1 MDILLSMSLG
11 MTNMRPSATTA
22 SKTIGFLTRLKGET
36 VIPSEISTKNI
47 DIYLLQV
54 VSAAGRGGKLTLS
67 TLLIE
72 DLPSKNLRL
81 DNHINLL
88 LSSNI
93 HNIFLRATIIPRVP
107 AESLPDTENGS
118 ISRNIDAV
126 GGEDVLA
133 SGADIKQVRLRLS
146 I

>member
-1 MDILLSMSLG
+1 
-11 MTNMRPSATTA
+11 MTNMRPRATTA

-36 VIPSEISTKNI
+36 AIQCKVSTAI
-47 DIYLLQV
+47 GIYCRLYQW
-54 VSAAGRGGKLTLS
+54 GKRGDKLTLS

-72 DLPSKNLRL
+72 DLPSKNLGL

-93 HNIFLRATIIPRVP
+93 HDIFLCTTVIPWVP

-118 ISRNIDAV
+118 IGRNIDAV
-126 GGEDVLA
+126 GGEDIVT
-133 SGADIKQVRLRLS
+133 SGANIKQVGLGPS